1 MFSHLRRS
9 VATLAGG
16 GLAVAGGGLAA
27 SRLTL
32 AEPAA
37 PPQTDMFRLDGRVAM
52 VTGSSRGIGF
62 AMAVGLARQGATV
75 VLTGTNPATLD
86 TARAKLLDLVPD
98 AAGCSTVAFDCGNP
112 DACKAAVGTV
122 LSRHGKVDILVNNA
136 GLNRRATHENLDTDT
151 FQTVLDCNLLGPF
164 VLAKE
169 CAAGMKERGWGRIV
183 NVGSIMGVVG
193 RTGLSAYVSSKHA
206 LHGLTKSLGAELG
219 GSGVTVNAIAP
230 GYISTDLTA
239 PLQKDPDFDGAVC
252 GRNPLGRWGR
262 PEEFV
267 GPVVFLA
274 SDASTYVNSAVLV
287 VDGGF
292 TSTFH
297 VGGVGWNNVGGV
309 TNS

>member
-1 MFSHLRRS
+1 MSVFSHLRRS
-9 VATLAGG
+9 VATLA
-16 GLAVAGGGLAA
+16 AGGGLAA
-27 SRLTL
+27 GRLAL
-32 AEPAA
+32 ADPA

-75 VLTGTNPATLD
+75 VLTGTNPTTLD
-86 TARAKLLDLVPD
+86 AARTKLIDLVPG
-98 AAGCSTVAFDCGNP
+98 AGCSTVAFDCGSP
-112 DACKAAVGTV
+112 EACKAAVGTV
-122 LSRHGKVDILVNNA
+122 LTRHGKVDILVNNA
-136 GLNRRATHENLDTDT
+136 GLNRRATNEDLDTDT

-164 VLAKE
+164 VLARE
-169 CAAGMKERGWGRIV
+169 CAAGMRERGWGRIV

-230 GYISTDLTA
+230 GYIQTDLTA
-239 PLQKDPDFDGAVC
+239 PLQKDRNFDDAVC

-274 SDASTYVNSAVLV
+274 SDASTYVNGAVLV